1 MVKQKEAESQ
11 YSDCL
16 AARHRDG
23 SEWKPTDTDKIHTP
37 LQHLLQ
43 TNKPLDLSFS
53 KGFPGGTTGK
63 ESICQCRRCKRQGF
77 DPWVRKK
84 PWGRKYHLLQYSSLG
99 NPMNRGAW
107 WAIVHGITESDVT
120 EQRKKVS
127 WGVNLNTLHR
137 LMKSSQSA
145 FLLQGIFLTQGS
157 NPCLLLLLHWQ
168 ADSLPLG
175 PPGKPLFLR
184 YKSLN
189 SNVLK
194 KEGGV
199 GISVWL
205 RKM

>member
-107 WAIVHGITESDVT
+107 WAIVHGITESDVRAK
-120 EQRKKVS
+120 E
-127 WGVNLNTLHR
+127 
-137 LMKSSQSA
+137 KSKLRGESEYTA
-145 FLLQGIFLTQGS
+145 
-157 NPCLLLLLHWQ
+157 Q
-168 ADSLPLG
+168 ADEVFPICF
-175 PPGKPLFLR
+175 PTPE
-184 YKSLN
+184 
-189 SNVLK
+189 SNEITGRL
-194 KEGGV
+194 
-199 GISVWL
+199 
-205 RKM
+205 

>member
-145 FLLQGIFLTQGS
+145 FLLRK
-157 NPCLLLLLHWQ
+157 
-168 ADSLPLG
+168 AM
-175 PPGKPLFLR
+175 
-184 YKSLN
+184 KSLDN
-189 SNVLK
+189 YRLLINMEVLREK
-194 KEGGV
+194 RAVCYNKLNTFTHLSFS
-199 GISVWL
+199 SVI
-205 RKM
+205 